1 MSHAPDG
8 LSLGFWKSLQERRR
22 ESKSSGRHTKTANK
36 MLKEMG
42 VIADEPSG
50 SNDSFDG
57 LHDLPNFASDHGTNE
72 GAHVASPRVTPAS
85 PSAASIAPWSGWS
98 FSGWRRRQ
106 GRRSSLNDMTVGLV
120 RRNDAH
126 LTVCALVQSYP
137 PVWLTAV
144 SLPRQVELQ
153 PVRSASDVGSRA
165 LYKM

>member
-1 MSHAPDG
+1 
-8 LSLGFWKSLQERRR
+8 
-22 ESKSSGRHTKTANK
+22 

-120 RRNDAH
+120 RRKSRPLRKAVLRSCRKVVASNPWQFASF
-126 LTVCALVQSYP
+126 TFT
-137 PVWLTAV
+137 LTALFLDGMRDAFIPIEHDPAV
-144 SLPRQVELQ
+144 NNILFCSFLFFIFEM
-153 PVRSASDVGSRA
+153 G
-165 LYKM
+165 